1 MEMDPRRWT
10 LGDGPLEPGCWSREI
25 AQGWRGRW
33 TGDGPSEMDP
43 QRWTLRARMLV
54 SGSSPGMERQM
65 DQRWTLGDGPSEPRC
80 WSQEVAQGWRGR
92 WTGDGP
98 LEMDPQSPDAGLR
111 KLPRDGAAVRGPSA
125 GPGEGPCVWP
135 GASAAH
141 SPSTWSSRHVPQSCS
156 RGVKPGWIHLI
167 T

>member
-1 MEMDPRRWT
+1 MKEVERGLVRAGGQNCWRWTLEMDPWSLDAGLGKLPRDGEADGLEMDPRRWT
-10 LGDGPLEPGCWSREI
+10 LRGGLSEPGCWSQEV

-43 QRWTLRARMLV
+43 Q
-54 SGSSPGMERQM
+54 
-65 DQRWTLGDGPSEPRC
+65 
-80 WSQEVAQGWRGR
+80 
-92 WTGDGP
+92 
-98 LEMDPQSPDAGLR
+98 SPDAGLR
-111 KLPRDGAAVRGPSA
+111 KLPRDGVAVRGPSA
-125 GPGEGPCVWP
+125 GLREGPCVWP

-141 SPSTWSSRHVPQSCS
+141 SPSTWSSSHVPQSCS